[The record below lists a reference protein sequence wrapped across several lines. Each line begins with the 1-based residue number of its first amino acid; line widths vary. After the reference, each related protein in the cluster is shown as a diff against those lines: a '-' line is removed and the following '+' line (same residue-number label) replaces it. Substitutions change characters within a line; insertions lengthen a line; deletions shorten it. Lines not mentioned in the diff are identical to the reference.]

1 MHDLNSH
8 PITGAEGRTTSPLT
22 VDVNMN
28 GHNDDGSLKRKRE
41 FGDSGEHKDKKLHV
55 EDRKPSISDLHI
67 DVGKIY
73 QLCRTRKYPYFSKPA
88 ASKLARTS
96 RVLPLLCMNYG

>member
-1 MHDLNSH
+1 MHDMNSH
-8 PITGAEGRTTSPLT
+8 SITGTEVRTTSALM
-22 VDVNMN
+22 VDMNMN
-28 GHNDDGSLKRKRE
+28 GHNDDGFLKRKQE

-88 ASKLARTS
+88 ASELARTGG
-96 RVLPLLCMNYG
+96 VPPLLCMNYG